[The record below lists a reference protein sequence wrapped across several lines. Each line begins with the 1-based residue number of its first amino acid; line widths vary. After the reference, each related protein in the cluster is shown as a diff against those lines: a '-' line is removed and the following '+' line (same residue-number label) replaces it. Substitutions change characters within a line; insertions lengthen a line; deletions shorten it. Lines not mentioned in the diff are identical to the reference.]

1 MGYRQVTST
10 GSCQYRE
17 DGGLEA
23 RVIGNIKLTRLPRL
37 SVLAYAIFGAHFCAV
52 FVYPFLYLFL
62 FICLMCS
69 SGFGCWRPLVWL
81 EG

>member
-52 FVYPFLYLFL
+52 FVFVFLFL
-62 FICLMCS
+62 VF
-69 SGFGCWRPLVWL
+69 LVRL
-81 EG
+81 RLLALPRVAGRLGVCVI